1 MPRNGIAGSY
11 DSSIFSFLRN
21 LPAVLCSGCT
31 NLHSPVSPGILFLT
45 QQSVGRLLVFL
56 LVTTPGPLPAWRPLP
71 WLFPP
76 PGALFPQITAR
87 LALLSFKWFFLE
99 RLSLTFLYKIHQ
111 VSVHT
116 LITPLSLFFSF
127 FRCTNALQIVY
138 HVLTLCVLFILCH
151 GLLERRLSFTDVF
164 TALMLHEQMH
174 QLPLANSFP
183 VSAIMSLSPQ
193 IESLMSSLFFH
204 SLRVHNPSN
213 QSLFCPVLFCVWK
226 SHVPSNFPGVSL
238 SQALVTSLWE
248 YCLSFP
254 L

>member
-1 MPRNGIAGSY
+1 MLRNGIAGSY

-31 NLHSPVSPGILFLT
+31 NLHSPVSPGELFLT

-116 LITPLSLFFSF
+116 FITPLSLFFSF
-127 FRCTNALQIVY
+127 FHCTNALQIVY
-138 HVLTLCVLFILCH
+138 HVLTLCVLFILC
-151 GLLERRLSFTDVF
+151 LCPLERRLY
-164 TALMLHEQMH
+164 E
-174 QLPLANSFP
+174 
-183 VSAIMSLSPQ
+183 
-193 IESLMSSLFFH
+193 FH
-204 SLRVHNPSN
+204 SLMY
-213 QSLFCPVLFCVWK
+213 
-226 SHVPSNFPGVSL
+226 
-238 SQALVTSLWE
+238 SQHLC
-248 YCLSFP
+248 YMNKCISFP
-254 L
+254 